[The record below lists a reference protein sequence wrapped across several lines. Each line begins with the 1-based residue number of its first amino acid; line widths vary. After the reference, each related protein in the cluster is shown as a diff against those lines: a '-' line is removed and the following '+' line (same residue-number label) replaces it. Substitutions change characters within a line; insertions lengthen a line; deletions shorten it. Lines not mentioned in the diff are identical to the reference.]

1 MKQGDLIW
9 ISFSPQTGHEQMGR
23 RPALIVS
30 NDTFN
35 QKTGLCLVCPV
46 TNTDNGF
53 PLHVPLQETLTTG
66 VVMVEH
72 IRSIDPMSRN
82 AEHIESVPAATLAK
96 VLLLMKKIF

>member
-9 ISFSPQTGHEQMGR
+9 ISFSPQIGHEQMGR

-66 VVMVEH
+66 VVMVEQMQ
-72 IRSIDPMSRN
+72 SINPTGRN

-96 VLLLMKKIF
+96 VLSLMKKIF

>member
-1 MKQGDLIW
+1 MTQGDLIW

-35 QKTGLCLVCPV
+35 LKTGLCLVCPV

-53 PLHVPLQETLTTG
+53 PLHVPLQEILTTG

-72 IRSIDPMSRN
+72 MRSIDPVSRN
-82 AEHIESVPAATLAK
+82 AEHIESVPAATLSK
-96 VLLLMKKIF
+96 VLALMKKIF